1 MKHVIRWSTGVLAAG
16 MVAAGCSTAPPA
28 GNVAAANTAIGNAG
42 QAIDQAAADPHVAKY
57 ANSELERATDSL
69 GKAKA
74 AWSKHDLAAT
84 THQAYMAQHRAALA
98 QELANERAAH
108 DAIAVAATNRDHA
121 VAMAMA
127 ERHAQ
132 PTVAIPGQMQ
142 EALPGFA
149 FGTAKLPAKAKP
161 AIAALASTLKENPG
175 RPVVIEGH
183 TDSVGSPEYN
193 HALAMKRAEAVRA
206 ALVRS
211 GVESSRITLR
221 AEGEHNPVA
230 SNDTKAGRSENRRAE
245 VIIPSMEA
253 GTTAVGSSEGST
265 SATSSGGQNEQK
277 GEQRGDQQNDQRGDK
292 QGDRQDQQQDEQGVD
307 DRHRE

>member
-16 MVAAGCSTAPPA
+16 MLAAGCSTAPSA
-28 GNVAAANTAIGNAG
+28 EKVAAANTAIGNAG

-57 ANSELERATDSL
+57 ANTELERASDSL

-84 THQAYMAQHRAALA
+84 THNAYLAQHRAALA

-108 DAIAVAATNRDHA
+108 DAVTVAAANRDHA
-121 VAMAMA
+121 VAMAMG
-127 ERHAQ
+127 ERPAQ

-149 FGTAKLPAKAKP
+149 FGKAKLPPNAKP
-161 AIAALASTLKENPG
+161 AIDALANTLKENPG
-175 RPVVIEGH
+175 RPVVIAGH

-193 HALAMKRAEAVRA
+193 HALAMKRAAAVRA
-206 ALVRS
+206 ELVRR

-221 AEGEHNPVA
+221 SEGEQNPVA
-230 SNDTKAGRSENRRAE
+230 SNDTEAGRRENRRAE
-245 VIIPSMEA
+245 VIIPGMEA
-253 GTTAVGSSEGST
+253 ATTAVGSSEGST

-277 GEQRGDQQNDQRGDK
+277 GEQRGDK
-292 QGDRQDQQQDEQGVD
+292 QGDQRDQQRGEQQGQQQDEQGID
-307 DRHRE
+307 DKHRE

>member
-16 MVAAGCSTAPPA
+16 MLAAGCSTAPSA
-28 GNVAAANTAIGNAG
+28 EQVAAANTAIGNAG

-84 THQAYMAQHRAALA
+84 THEAYLAQHRAALA

-108 DAIAVAATNRDHA
+108 DAVTMAAANRDRA
-121 VAMAMA
+121 VSTMAMA
-127 ERHAQ
+127 TGERPAQ
-132 PTVAIPGQMQ
+132 PMAAIPGQMQ

-149 FGTAKLPAKAKP
+149 FGRAKLPPKAKP
-161 AIAALASTLKENPG
+161 AIDALANTLKENPG
-175 RPVVIEGH
+175 RPVVIAGH

-206 ALVRS
+206 ELVRR

-221 AEGEHNPVA
+221 SEGEQNPVA

-245 VIIPSMEA
+245 IIIPSMEA

-277 GEQRGDQQNDQRGDK
+277 GEQRGEKQGDK
-292 QGDRQDQQQDEQGVD
+292 QGDKPGQQPDEQGID
-307 DRHRE
+307 DKHRE